1 VNILKNKN
9 NLIKISDLYLSN
21 KNNKNSEE
29 NLKNYKSSNINNK
42 NSNNDNDNKKK
53 EKEKEKEEIENIE
66 SAKVLYQRKID
77 QIRENIEKDK
87 EIISQEIQEKNFTLK
102 NLITSIKENDEILNN
117 IKTQKENSMENLNEI
132 TNTNQNFVKK
142 IEEKLETF
150 EQIKKMDNSE
160 IKQNDIEKEI
170 EILEKKFEDM
180 VNNWE
185 EYSLHSNIKIDE
197 LKTNLESKKKEYN
210 FKYEK
215 VGLLKKEL
223 EEISN
228 KISVKEELGNFLKEE
243 YNKIPVDINRNK
255 FIMKITELTQNI
267 NNEKNNI
274 IVYLKDLKVTE
285 SQITMVNDNIK
296 KVDNEFEDKLFQDAI
311 KDPVIKEFY
320 ALFIKIRDGYNLIQ
334 KNIIDMN
341 TAKTKIKEFENKVD
355 DYQMKL
361 KSYDIE
367 QLTEQV
373 DLLKKDNSAKFRK

>member
-1 VNILKNKN
+1 MNILKNKN
-9 NLIKISDLYLSN
+9 NLIKISNLFLSN
-21 KNNKNSEE
+21 KKDKNSEE
-29 NLKNYKSSNINNK
+29 NLRNNKSSNSNTNNINSDNNK
-42 NSNNDNDNKKK
+42 DNKD
-53 EKEKEKEEIENIE
+53 KEENNE
-66 SAKVLYQRKID
+66 SAKILYQRKID

-87 EIISQEIQEKNFTLK
+87 EIITQEIQEKNFTLK
-102 NLITSIKENDEILNN
+102 NIITSIKENDEILNE
-117 IKTQKENSMENLNEI
+117 IKVQKENSIENLNEI
-132 TNTNQNFVKK
+132 TNSNQNLLKK

-150 EQIKKMDNSE
+150 EQIKKMESSE
-160 IKQNDIEKEI
+160 INRNEIEKEI
-170 EILEKKFEDM
+170 EILEKKFDDM

-274 IVYLKDLKVTE
+274 IIYLKDLKVTE

-311 KDPVIKEFY
+311 KDPIVKEFY

-341 TAKTKIKEFENKVD
+341 TAKTKIKEFENKID
-355 DYQMKL
+355 DYQIKL

-367 QLTEQV
+367 QLSEQV